1 MTTLYHFSDL
11 EDLPVGSEFTD
22 SKGESFRKQT
32 DNFVLFN
39 SPTGFEVPVGEI
51 ELPVTLNEGH
61 EILDEIYEAAIL
73 EIIKFK
79 NNLISNE
86 PWLVSGGQTHEMPQA
101 PKLSTDHSKWVTT
114 GHKEF
119 ARTKPYLCDEE
130 GKAVW
135 VDETRTTSAT
145 GGQKGKKGE
154 ELGAIDPASLRMLA
168 RVAAFGGK
176 KYSRMNYLK
185 GYDWSLSF
193 DAMQRHLLAFWEG
206 EDVDPESGL
215 PHTAHAAWHCL
226 ALTSYLTRDLG
237 TDDRFKE

>member
-32 DNFVLFN
+32 DNFVLFS

-51 ELPVTLNEGH
+51 ELPVILDQGH
-61 EILDEIYEAAIL
+61 EILDEIYEAAIS

-79 NNLISNE
+79 NSLISNE
-86 PWLVSGGQTHEMPQA
+86 PWLVSGGQIRETPPA
-101 PKLSTDHSKWVTT
+101 PKLSIQ
-114 GHKEF
+114 
-119 ARTKPYLCDEE
+119 TKPYSIDEE
-130 GKAVW
+130 GKAAW
-135 VDETRTTSAT
+135 IDETRTTSAT